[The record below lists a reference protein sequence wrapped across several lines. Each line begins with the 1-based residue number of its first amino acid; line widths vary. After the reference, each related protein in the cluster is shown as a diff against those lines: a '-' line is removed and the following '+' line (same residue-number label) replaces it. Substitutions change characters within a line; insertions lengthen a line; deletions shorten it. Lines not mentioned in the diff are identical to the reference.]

1 MMPPASLTALMPTD
15 AVRARAGQDDGEV
28 VAVLRGERAE
38 EKIDRRALPA
48 RLVEFGDGE
57 MLIGDEKLPVGRND
71 VDMSRLERDA
81 AVDLG
86 DRHPGP
92 RREDGRQFALVRRIE
107 MDDDD
112 ESRVDL
118 VGQAFEERLQGA
130 DAAGRG
136 PNADCREP
144 LDFAAFHLR
153 GRGGSFVVHCSVL
166 KETQPAA
173 LDSA

>member
-1 MMPPASLTALMPTD
+1 ML
-15 AVRARAGQDDGEV
+15 
-28 VAVLRGERAE
+28 LRERAE
-38 EKIDRRALPA
+38 EEIDRRAPPA

-57 MLIGDEKLPVGRND
+57 VLVGDEQLAVGRND
-71 VDMSRLERDA
+71 VDVSGLERDR

-118 VGQAFEERLQGA
+118 LGEVFEECLQSA

-136 PNADCREP
+136 SNSDGREP
-144 LDFAAFHLR
+144 LDFAALQLR
-153 GRGGSFVVHCSVL
+153 GRGVSVVVHCSVL